1 MTTSHLN
8 QHLARQRTADLIRA
22 AERERLARSASPNGR
37 HPLERLFDELAARLT
52 RRRRLPR
59 GAVVP
64 RPTRPAA
71 FLP

>member
-1 MTTSHLN
+1 MNPYLN
-8 QHLARQRTADLIRA
+8 QQLARQRTADLIRA
-22 AERERLARSASPNGR
+22 AERERLARSISPNGP

-59 GAVVP
+59 GTAVP

-71 FLP
+71 DLS